1 MALTTIRVCD
11 SQASVDLRRLMP
23 LLVLVLSFASPL
35 TAQANWISRVRN
47 EVAANHLQGAADI
60 VNARLEE
67 DPDDLEAQTWRAR
80 ILSWTGRLPESE
92 LAYRSVLRQVPNDV
106 DVLLG
111 LSDVLFW
118 EEKLEGSSEVLN
130 QVEQLPHSTADVEQ
144 RRSRL
149 QLAMRA
155 TNSGMIPQPVPSSTE
170 QPGRDMYRYSLNIGT
185 ESDLFSYG
193 SAAQL
198 QALGLG
204 VNWSRRWSSQF
215 STASYRRL
223 GQSAEYFLSGAT
235 YHFTGSQSIAISFG
249 EGTHQHIA
257 PVRQL
262 SADYDG
268 GTRRHFG
275 PVQGIEFVGHS
286 AAIWFVGSQVTVL
299 GGSAIAYLPRDWRC
313 IISGNGAQAKFD
325 GLPPAWTPSFSTK
338 LSAPLLSRMRV
349 ELGYGMGAENYS
361 TLDQIGRI
369 SARTY
374 TGAGHYA
381 LAKTEEFLVFAA
393 YQQRSHGLT
402 EMSIGGGYGI
412 HF

>member
-11 SQASVDLRRLMP
+11 SQASADLRRLMP
-23 LLVLVLSFASPL
+23 LLVLVLSFASQL

-47 EVAANHLQGAADI
+47 EVAANNLQGAADI

-67 DPDDLEAQTWRAR
+67 DPGDLEAQTWRAR
-80 ILSWTGRLPESE
+80 ILSWTGRLRESE
-92 LAYRSVLRQVPNDV
+92 LAYRNVLGQVPNDV

-118 EEKLEGSSEVLN
+118 EEKLQGSLEVLN
-130 QVEQLPHSTADVEQ
+130 RVEQLPHSTADVEQ

-155 TNSGMIPQPVPSSTE
+155 TNSGMIPQPVPSSWE
-170 QPGRDMYRYSLNIGT
+170 PPGRNMYRYSLSIGT

-198 QALGLG
+198 QTLGLG
-204 VNWSRRWSSQF
+204 VNWNRRWSSQF

-223 GQSAEYFLSGAT
+223 GQSAEYFSSGAT
-235 YHFTGSQSIAISFG
+235 YRFTGSQSIAISFG
-249 EGTHQHIA
+249 EGTHQQIT

-275 PVQGIEFVGHS
+275 LVQGIEFAGHS

-299 GGSAIAYLPRDWRC
+299 GGSSIAYLPRDWRW

-349 ELGYGMGAENYS
+349 ELGYGLGAENYS

-374 TGAGHYA
+374 TGAWHYS
-381 LAKTEEFLVFAA
+381 LAKTEEFSVFAA

-402 EMSIGGGYGI
+402 QMSVGGAYGI